1 MFELINYGT
10 LNPFSALD
18 VFSEA
23 SSIDKYLFGRQLPA
37 FKTDI
42 RESEDAFILESELPG
57 FSKEEIRVEI
67 KENKLHISAEHKSD
81 SEEKESDNYV
91 RRERSYGSFS
101 RSFNLKG
108 ISTDEI
114 TASHKDGV
122 LCVILPKEK
131 HKEDSGRILEI
142 N

>member
-10 LNPFSALD
+10 LRPFSAFD
-18 VFSEA
+18 VFNEA
-23 SSIDKYLFGRQLPA
+23 SSIDKYFFGRQLPA

-42 RESEDAFILESELPG
+42 RESEDAFIIESELPG
-57 FSKEEIRVEI
+57 FSKDEIRVEI
-67 KENKLHISAEHKSD
+67 KENKLYISAEHKSD
-81 SEEKESDNYV
+81 GEEKDGENYV
-91 RRERSYGSFS
+91 RRERAYGSFS

-108 ISTDEI
+108 ISEDEI

-122 LCVILPKEK
+122 LSIVLPKEK
-131 HKEDSGRILEI
+131 RKEDSGRILEI